1 MGWEGVGMVKVKGKE
16 CLGGE
21 WGWEGEDSGGH
32 TEWKAL
38 PAHTKV
44 YSSNL
49 SPPPTPPPLPSPA
62 NVLPGRTH
70 KGCMVTTLYVV
81 TSY

>member
-1 MGWEGVGMVKVKGKE
+1 MVEGSGVGRREDGMGGVGMVKVKGKE
-16 CLGGE
+16 CLDGE
-21 WGWEGEDSGGH
+21 WGWEG
-32 TEWKAL
+32 TF
-38 PAHTKV
+38 
-44 YSSNL
+44 
-49 SPPPTPPPLPSPA
+49 PPPPPPPLPSPS